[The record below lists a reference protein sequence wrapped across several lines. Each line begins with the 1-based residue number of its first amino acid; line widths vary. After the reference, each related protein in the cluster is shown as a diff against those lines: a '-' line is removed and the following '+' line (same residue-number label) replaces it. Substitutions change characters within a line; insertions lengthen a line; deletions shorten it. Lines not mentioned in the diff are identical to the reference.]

1 MHRCKKI
8 NQFHAAAA
16 VISVAQ
22 IGARSLLEEEHEQHE
37 THDAAAAAD
46 MSQSTTRTCLMR
58 WPCHTNHT
66 NDTQQP
72 QPQPPSLLL
81 APERRTRRSTR
92 RYHRLMD
99 GHGHGHG
106 LDCILFYCIR
116 FYPFGPSYTVQLQ
129 LFCFDF
135 FDCSM
140 ALDLLSHTLLY
151 REREGQGGR
160 EEGRERVTNKQTCC
174 SFRSKHSGIFYFST
188 FEIVKLP
195 SMHRTPLPVMHTYI
209 HFFYTI

>member
-22 IGARSLLEEEHEQHE
+22 IGARSLLEEHEQHE

-72 QPQPPSLLL
+72 QPPSLLL

-99 GHGHGHG
+99 M
-106 LDCILFYCIR
+106 DSIAFYFIAFVSTHLGPAIQYNCNFFVSISLIARWLLISSLIR
-116 FYPFGPSYTVQLQ
+116 YFTENERG
-129 LFCFDF
+129 
-135 FDCSM
+135 
-140 ALDLLSHTLLY
+140 
-151 REREGQGGR
+151 REGERKGERE
-160 EEGRERVTNKQTCC
+160 
-174 SFRSKHSGIFYFST
+174 
-188 FEIVKLP
+188 
-195 SMHRTPLPVMHTYI
+195 
-209 HFFYTI
+209 